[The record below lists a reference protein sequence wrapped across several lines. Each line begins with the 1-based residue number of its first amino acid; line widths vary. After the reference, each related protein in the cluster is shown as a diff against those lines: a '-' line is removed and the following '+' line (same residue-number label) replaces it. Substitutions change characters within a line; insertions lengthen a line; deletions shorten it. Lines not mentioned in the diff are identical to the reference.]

1 MDRRDFL
8 RTTGGLLASAA
19 LHARYAAAEEP
30 SPAPAPAGGRQILPM
45 NRSWRW
51 APGKLDAAAAPGF
64 DDAHFSRVVLPHSN
78 VRMPWHSFDDKDYEF
93 VSTYRRRF
101 RLPVTARGKR
111 VFVDFEGAMTA
122 STVWINGVSLG
133 EYKGGYTPFSFEL
146 TPHLRLD
153 GENVLCVQLDSTERA
168 DIPPFGKRSFA
179 MATRLL
185 RTGGSR
191 FRKAQRN
198 PAQPCLDRFR
208 RRCMRAM
215 RPRPIPHGTRSR

>member
-101 RLPVTARGKR
+101 RLLKAILLGASLAGLTALILAMIDGQKNPCER
-111 VFVDFEGAMTA
+111 VRAYLCKTDPAGLQCKSYQAIVDESIHDSSADMRSQVRAQCQVKIERLKTED
-122 STVWINGVSLG
+122 GV
-133 EYKGGYTPFSFEL
+133 EIK
-146 TPHLRLD
+146 
-153 GENVLCVQLDSTERA
+153 
-168 DIPPFGKRSFA
+168 
-179 MATRLL
+179 
-185 RTGGSR
+185 
-191 FRKAQRN
+191 
-198 PAQPCLDRFR
+198 
-208 RRCMRAM
+208 
-215 RPRPIPHGTRSR
+215 